1 MRIDVMTLFPDF
13 IAQAAAVGVVGRA
26 QERGLLSLHG
36 WNPRDYA
43 SGGYRRV
50 DDRPFGGGPGMVM
63 LLEPLRACLEAVRAA
78 DPVPA
83 PVIYMSPQ
91 GAPLTQ
97 KKARELA
104 ALPRMILLCGRY
116 EGVDERFLQAEVDEE
131 LSIGDYVLSGG
142 ELAAAVVIDA
152 VGRLQEG
159 ALNDA
164 ESAIQ
169 DSFEGDGLLD
179 CPHYTQP
186 SSHPLGDVPAVLRS
200 GDHAAIARWRRQQ
213 ALGRTWLRR
222 PDLLDEAGL
231 SKADRLLLEAFR
243 AALAG
248 RDGGRVAT
256 RPGNPVECAT
266 LGRFTSPDPIR
277 ISCSAIRRLHQF
289 PLSQDTI
296 THTSIGANMSKLLQE
311 FEASQITREL
321 PAFGPGDTVVV
332 NVKVKEGNRERVQA
346 YEGVVIAKKNAGLNS
361 AFTVRKISHGYGVE
375 RVFQTHSASIDSV
388 EVKRRG
394 KVRAGKLY
402 YLRDLEGKAAR
413 IKEDLAANAAAKAAR
428 QAAAAAAE

>member
-63 LLEPLRACLEAVRAA
+63 MIEPLQACLAAVRAA
-78 DPVPA
+78 DAAPA
-83 PVIYMSPQ
+83 PLIYLSPQ

-116 EGVDERFLQAEVDEE
+116 EGVDERFLEAEVDEE
-131 LSIGDYVLSGG
+131 ISIGDYVLSGG

-152 VGRLQEG
+152 VGRLQDG

-164 ESAIQ
+164 DSAVQ

-179 CPHYTQP
+179 CPHFTHP
-186 SSHPLGDVPAVLRS
+186 SAHELGEVPAVLRS

-222 PDLLDEAGL
+222 PDLLDEARL
-231 SKADRLLLEAFR
+231 SRADKALLAAFR
-243 AALAG
+243 AGLAG
-248 RDGGRVAT
+248 DGG
-256 RPGNPVECAT
+256 
-266 LGRFTSPDPIR
+266 
-277 ISCSAIRRLHQF
+277 
-289 PLSQDTI
+289 
-296 THTSIGANMSKLLQE
+296 
-311 FEASQITREL
+311 
-321 PAFGPGDTVVV
+321 
-332 NVKVKEGNRERVQA
+332 
-346 YEGVVIAKKNAGLNS
+346 AG
-361 AFTVRKISHGYGVE
+361 
-375 RVFQTHSASIDSV
+375 
-388 EVKRRG
+388 
-394 KVRAGKLY
+394 
-402 YLRDLEGKAAR
+402 
-413 IKEDLAANAAAKAAR
+413 
-428 QAAAAAAE
+428 